1 MKLKAISFFF
11 IVFSSQWNSSGCVKH
26 TLILQLEW
34 MRVVPLYRK
43 NVAHSRPACCKRFSS
58 LLYAI
63 LPIESFFFVALPSHI
78 VRIMSAYRELRDTDS
93 ALALC
98 MHVIFS
104 LCSVFSFHYQHSAIC
119 VQQHD
124 IFLLVIYCFCIQWA
138 SFAMSLTSDTI

>member
-1 MKLKAISFFF
+1 MLFYQSK
-11 IVFSSQWNSSGCVKH
+11 V
-26 TLILQLEW
+26 
-34 MRVVPLYRK
+34 
-43 NVAHSRPACCKRFSS
+43 
-58 LLYAI
+58 
-63 LPIESFFFVALPSHI
+63 FFFVALPSHI

-124 IFLLVIYCFCIQWA
+124 IFFACYLLFLHSMSVIRDVINIGYDITNNQQ
-138 SFAMSLTSDTI
+138 SND